1 MYFNR
6 GGVQAEA
13 DREERRGRRR
23 LGRVSEPRVLSVNV
37 GRPMVQRVPKGR
49 STGIGKRAVDVITV
63 ADPGPKR
70 VVDGAGVSGVAGD
83 HIGDGRHHGGSDQ
96 AVYAFAR
103 EELDAWARE
112 LGRELPSGIF
122 GENLT
127 TSGIDVD
134 ASEIGDVWYVGTAV
148 LEVRGPRVPCATFA
162 ERMGERG
169 WVKRFAAHGRSGA
182 YLQVVR
188 PGEIRPGDTIAVE
201 PSGSGL
207 GVPTVLRAFLGD
219 PGAARTA
226 IDSGA
231 LAEHRVAELAA
242 TAQRD
247 TGR

>member
-1 MYFNR
+1 MP
-6 GGVQAEA
+6 
-13 DREERRGRRR
+13 
-23 LGRVSEPRVLSVNV
+23 LPRVLSVNI
-37 GRPMVQRVPKGR
+37 GRPMLQRVPKGR
-49 STGIGKRAVDVITV
+49 PTGIGKQPVDVITV

-70 VVDGAGVSGVAGD
+70 VEDGAGVSGVEGD

-103 EELDAWARE
+103 EELDAWAAA
-112 LGRELPSGIF
+112 LGRELPDGMF

-127 TSGIDVD
+127 TSGLDVD
-134 ASEIGDVWYVGTAV
+134 ASEIGDVWHVGSAV

-182 YLQVVR
+182 YLQVVQ
-188 PGEIRPGDTIAVE
+188 PGEIRPDDSITVT

-207 GVPTVLRAFLGD
+207 DVPTLLRAFLGD
-219 PGAARTA
+219 RAAARLA

-231 LAEHRVAELAA
+231 LAEHRREELL
-242 TAQRD
+242 
-247 TGR
+247 GRL

>member
-1 MYFNR
+1 M
-6 GGVQAEA
+6 QAEA

-49 STGIGKRAVDVITV
+49 STGIGKRPVDVITV

-70 VVDGAGVSGVAGD
+70 VEDGAGVSGVAGD

-231 LAEHRVAELAA
+231 LAEHRRAELAK
-242 TAQRD
+242 RL
-247 TGR
+247 

>member
-1 MYFNR
+1 M
-6 GGVQAEA
+6 QAEA

-70 VVDGAGVSGVAGD
+70 VEDGAGVSGVAGD

>member
-1 MYFNR
+1 MP
-6 GGVQAEA
+6 
-13 DREERRGRRR
+13 
-23 LGRVSEPRVLSVNV
+23 LPRVLSVNV
-37 GRPMVQRVPKGR
+37 GRPMLQRVPKGR
-49 STGIGKRAVDVITV
+49 PTGIGKQPVDVITV

-70 VVDGAGVSGVAGD
+70 VEDGAGVSGVEGD

-103 EELDAWARE
+103 EELDAWAAA
-112 LGRELPSGIF
+112 LGRELPDGMF

-127 TSGIDVD
+127 TSGLDVD
-134 ASEIGDVWYVGTAV
+134 ASEIGDRWNVGSAV

-182 YLQVVR
+182 YLQVVQS
-188 PGEIRPGDTIAVE
+188 GEIRPGDQITVT

-207 GVPTVLRAFLGD
+207 DVPTLLRAFLGD
-219 PGAARTA
+219 RDATRLA

-231 LAEHRVAELAA
+231 LAEHRREELL
-242 TAQRD
+242 
-247 TGR
+247 GRL

>member
-1 MYFNR
+1 M
-6 GGVQAEA
+6 QAEA
-13 DREERRGRRR
+13 DREERRGRLR

-49 STGIGKRAVDVITV
+49 STGIGKRPVDVITV

-70 VVDGAGVSGVAGD
+70 VEDGAGVSGVAGD

-231 LAEHRVAELAA
+231 LAEHRVAELAT